1 MTKRDKAALVARLEL
16 RKARNA
22 RRKAQRKL
30 DRLRDAIERIVCDTD
45 DERAEFVVGAT
56 VACWDGDEVD
66 SFDVH
71 LGRHQVEWPA
81 LAAAKK
87 LANEINEIERS
98 QYCAAPINGRT
109 YQQ

>member
-1 MTKRDKAALVARLEL
+1 MLVQLGATWVRTQDVL
-16 RKARNA
+16 RVWVEPA
-22 RRKAQRKL
+22 
-30 DRLRDAIERIVCDTD
+30 DTD

>member
-1 MTKRDKAALVARLEL
+1 MLVQLGATWVRTQDVL
-16 RKARNA
+16 RVWVEPA
-22 RRKAQRKL
+22 
-30 DRLRDAIERIVCDTD
+30 DTD

-56 VACWDGDEVD
+56 VASWDGDEVD